1 MPRRVVEFK
10 IQFAVKLASLS
21 LRVEPG
27 IPSLLNVIATTTPM
41 VQTICHG
48 TCDIDKYNIFTETFT
63 GLEAAL
69 ASDSESGLIAKF
81 AVC

>member
-1 MPRRVVEFK
+1 MSATVVEFK
-10 IQFAVKLASLS
+10 IQFGQS
-21 LRVEPG
+21 RQG

>member
-1 MPRRVVEFK
+1 MSATARVVEFK
-10 IQFAVKLASLS
+10 IQFGQS
-21 LRVEPG
+21 RQG

-63 GLEAAL
+63 GLEAAA

-81 AVC
+81 AVCQC